1 MNTQHTTQVGSM
13 SIRRAAFTLVEVL
26 VVIVIGLILLTIAVP
41 AFQSLIDSSERS
53 LAVNSV
59 QAAVQAAQDL
69 ALEGKEGED
78 GAIVFLVDDNGRL
91 TMVPAV
97 KIGSYREPYLSPP
110 GDIGSQSFDYDYV
123 VIEVFS
129 PLDTGTS
136 IQLPKSWFVR
146 GYAPIGS
153 MIDKFVPADINA
165 DRSIAIWYNSPM
177 YGGSDI
183 NSPIKDEGHWVFP
196 ETNLFAKDA
205 QHVGGN
211 TDNGSLGSMQ
221 SQFRSPRQSFMI
233 RFDGRTGELSRST
246 TPALFIN
253 PRVSRE
259 RPFGDRPDIEDR
271 WKRVDLSESTRRW
284 GVRMLLAAD
293 TDSNGTQWT
302 NGDQFTRSL
311 WIGNISH
318 DTVLVKAVT
327 RIALYNEQEMA
338 RDLGARELNKIT
350 GTLYKD
356 YDQDDSES
364 EIEFDIDEL
373 WPTNPPS
380 VDNLRIAIN
389 RWIQGDTGGPE
400 VNGRPWPD
408 GVIRFTDT
416 EDPDLAVGFDEPLSR
431 LYLIQP
437 YSGKLQEVMR

>member
-1 MNTQHTTQVGSM
+1 MNIQHTSQVDSI

-26 VVIVIGLILLTIAVP
+26 VVIVIGLILLTISVP
-41 AFQSLIDSSERS
+41 AFQSLIESSERS
-53 LAVNSV
+53 LAVNSL
-59 QAAVQAAQDL
+59 QTAVQAAQDI

-91 TMVPAV
+91 SMVPAV
-97 KIGSYREPYLSPP
+97 KIGSYREPYLAPP
-110 GDIGSQSFDYDYV
+110 GDLGSQAFDYDYV
-123 VIEVFS
+123 EIEVFS
-129 PLDTGTS
+129 PLDTESS
-136 IQLPKSWFVR
+136 IQLPESWFIR

-153 MIDKFVPADINA
+153 MIDRFVPTDINA
-165 DRSIAIWYNSPM
+165 ERSISIWYNSPL

-183 NSPIKDEGHWVFP
+183 NSPLKDEGHWVFP
-196 ETNLFAKDA
+196 ETNMFAKDA

-211 TDNGSLGSMQ
+211 PNSGSLGSMQ

-259 RPFGDRPDIEDR
+259 RPFGDQPDITDR
-271 WKRVDLSESTRRW
+271 WKRVDLAESTRRW
-284 GVRMLLAAD
+284 GIRMLSTAD
-293 TDSNGTQWT
+293 TDSNGTPWT

-311 WIGNISH
+311 WLGNISH

-338 RDLGARELNKIT
+338 IDLGARGLNRVT
-350 GTLYKD
+350 GTIYKD
-356 YDQDDSES
+356 YDQDDSLS
-364 EIEFDIDEL
+364 EIEFDEDLWYPDIPADIVTLIDQ
-373 WPTNPPS
+373 
-380 VDNLRIAIN
+380 
-389 RWIQGDTGGPE
+389 WIQGDT
-400 VNGRPWPD
+400 NGD
-408 GVIRFTDT
+408 GKISFD
-416 EDPDLAVGFDEPLSR
+416 DPDALGRVDEPLSR

>member
-41 AFQSLIDSSERS
+41 AFQVLIESSERS

-59 QAAVQAAQDL
+59 QSAVQAAQDI

-78 GAIVFLVDDNGRL
+78 GAIIFLVDNNGRL

-97 KIGSYREPYLSPP
+97 KIGSYREPYLTPP
-110 GDIGSQSFDYDYV
+110 GDLGSQSFDYDYV

-129 PLDTGTS
+129 PLDTGSS
-136 IQLPKSWFVR
+136 IQLPESWFVR

-153 MIDKFVPADINA
+153 MIDKFVPADI
-165 DRSIAIWYNSPM
+165 DGERSIAIWYNSPI

-183 NSPIKDEGHWVFP
+183 NSTLKDQGHWLFP
-196 ETNLFAKDA
+196 ESNLFAKDA

-211 TDNGSLGSMQ
+211 TDDGGLGAMQ
-221 SQFRSPRQSFMI
+221 QQFRSPRQSFMI

-246 TPALFIN
+246 APALFID

-259 RPFGDRPDIEDR
+259 RPFGDQPAFEER
-271 WKRVDLSESTRRW
+271 WKRVDLAESTRRW
-284 GVRMLLAAD
+284 GIRMLSAAD
-293 TDSNGTQWT
+293 TDSNGTPWT
-302 NGDQFTRSL
+302 NGDQFARSL
-311 WIGNISH
+311 WLGNISH

-327 RIALYNEQEMA
+327 RIALYNELDMA
-338 RDLGARELNKIT
+338 RDLGARGLNSIT
-350 GTLYKD
+350 GTVYKD
-356 YDQDDSES
+356 YDQEDSES
-364 EIEFDIDEL
+364 EIEFDKEL
-373 WPTNPPS
+373 WVPELDDDEI
-380 VDNLRIAIN
+380 VKLIDQ
-389 RWIQGDTGGPE
+389 WIQGDT
-400 VNGRPWPD
+400 NGD
-408 GVIRFTDT
+408 GMISFD
-416 EDPDLAVGFDEPLSR
+416 DPDALGRVDEPLSR